1 MFTYFFPGFGGMIG
15 MCGGFIVAPKGN
27 ETDILI
33 SVMVGGGIG
42 TVVGTIIGVC
52 LDFGLVYALL

>member
-1 MFTYFFPGFGGMIG
+1 